1 MAGSVQHHSV
11 SIRVERGGIEA
22 ARARLLTAGESGVRT
37 ATGGFRKGVA
47 EELEAADVMAR
58 ASGLTPLSEAGVGS
72 VVGSAS
78 ASWRC
83 FVSALAFDFLSA
95 LDSFFFVCFAS
106 SSELFSSL

>member
-1 MAGSVQHHSV
+1 M
-11 SIRVERGGIEA
+11 
-22 ARARLLTAGESGVRT
+22 RT
-37 ATGGFRKGVA
+37 ATGGFRKGAA
-47 EELEAADVMAR
+47 EELEAVDVTAG

-72 VVGSAS
+72 VDGSAS
-78 ASWRC
+78 ATWRC